1 VRLSFSY
8 RLLAFALALVWCSAA
23 SAAPAANS
31 NPKEKEHD
39 GKQIDSGSFGVFQNG
54 HRVGTETFSIYQTSY
69 GSVIQSEFKTE
80 NTATQAVQTSEMQ
93 LNSKGEIRRYEW
105 KELSPGTAQSLV
117 VPNDDFLN
125 QKWTAAAGE
134 KEHEQPYLLPTST
147 AILDDYFF
155 VDRELLAWRFL
166 GMVCKQDKGQMQC
179 LPKQHTQFG
188 ILNPHQQAS
197 AQISAEFLG
206 REKINLKNGP
216 QDLLK
221 VEFKNDAGTWQLWL
235 DDQFKVQRLAVVGD
249 NTEVDRD

>member
-1 VRLSFSY
+1 
-8 RLLAFALALVWCSAA
+8 
-23 SAAPAANS
+23 
-31 NPKEKEHD
+31 
-39 GKQIDSGSFGVFQNG
+39 
-54 HRVGTETFSIYQTSY
+54 
-69 GSVIQSEFKTE
+69 
-80 NTATQAVQTSEMQ
+80 
-93 LNSKGEIRRYEW
+93 
-105 KELSPGTAQSLV
+105 
-117 VPNDDFLN
+117 
-125 QKWTAAAGE
+125 
-134 KEHEQPYLLPTST
+134 
-147 AILDDYFF
+147 
-155 VDRELLAWRFL
+155 
-166 GMVCKQDKGQMQC
+166 MQC